1 MIRVLGD
8 RPRPAQNA
16 GAIRSIPLGQSRAR
30 TNPRPEFQVVTQRL
44 DKNETVQRQQGLFE
58 LGEIWSNYLDPLAG
72 ASRDEG

>member
-1 MIRVLGD
+1 M
-8 RPRPAQNA
+8 
-16 GAIRSIPLGQSRAR
+16 
-30 TNPRPEFQVVTQRL
+30 TQRL